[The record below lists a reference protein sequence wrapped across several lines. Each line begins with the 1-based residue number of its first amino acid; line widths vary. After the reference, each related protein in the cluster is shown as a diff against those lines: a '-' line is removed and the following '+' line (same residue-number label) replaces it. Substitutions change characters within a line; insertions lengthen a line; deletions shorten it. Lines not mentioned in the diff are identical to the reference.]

1 MNLGTMYCCEVTNP
15 FIKGRQGND
24 QRESLVIARFLQYKT
39 L

>member
-15 FIKGRQGND
+15 FMKRWQGND
-24 QRESLVIARFLQYKT
+24 QRESLVIARFLQYKI